1 MIGRLSGEIAHKQA
15 PFLLLDVNGVGY
27 ELEAP
32 MSTFYQLPAVDSEV
46 ILHTH
51 LIVREDAQ
59 ILCGFATES
68 ERRLFRSLIRITGV
82 GAKLALA
89 ILSGMSADEFT
100 RCVQDND
107 AASLTRLPGVGKKTA
122 ERLIIEMRDKL
133 ADWQSS
139 EATAAPHAAMS
150 PVTGWWPEAW
160 ALRWVTPVKA
170 VPGFFR
176 WGIQAHRSL
185 TCAFPFPSPFRRK
198 SSARSMPACPDR
210 PSPSS

>member
-1 MIGRLSGEIAHKQA
+1 MIGRLKGILVSKAA
-15 PFLLLDVNGVGY
+15 PFLLVDVQGVGY
-27 ELEAP
+27 EVEAP

-46 ILHTH
+46 TLHTH

-89 ILSGMSADEFT
+89 ILSGMSADEFA

-122 ERLIIEMRDKL
+122 ERLIIEMRDRL
-133 ADWQSS
+133 ADWEGAETATVPDATMPPVAPDAGREAVSALIALGYRPQEASRMVQLVDSDGLSS
-139 EATAAPHAAMS
+139 EDIIR
-150 PVTGWWPEAW
+150 EA
-160 ALRWVTPVKA
+160 LKA
-170 VPGFFR
+170 SISKP
-176 WGIQAHRSL
+176 
-185 TCAFPFPSPFRRK
+185 
-198 SSARSMPACPDR
+198 
-210 PSPSS
+210 

>member
-1 MIGRLSGEIAHKQA
+1 MIGRLKGILVSKAP
-15 PFLLLDVNGVGY
+15 PFLLVDVQGVGY
-27 ELEAP
+27 EVEAP

-46 ILHTH
+46 TLHTH

-122 ERLIIEMRDKL
+122 ERLIIEMRDRL
-133 ADWQSS
+133 ADWEGAETAALPDAAAQQVAPDAGREAVSALIALGYRPQEASRMVQLVDSEGLSS
-139 EATAAPHAAMS
+139 EDIIR
-150 PVTGWWPEAW
+150 EA
-160 ALRWVTPVKA
+160 LKA
-170 VPGFFR
+170 SISKP
-176 WGIQAHRSL
+176 
-185 TCAFPFPSPFRRK
+185 
-198 SSARSMPACPDR
+198 
-210 PSPSS
+210 

>member
-1 MIGRLSGEIAHKQA
+1 MIGRLKGILVSKAP
-15 PFLLLDVNGVGY
+15 PFLLVDVQGVGY
-27 ELEAP
+27 EVEAP

-46 ILHTH
+46 SLHTH

-89 ILSGMSADEFT
+89 ILSGMSADDFA

-122 ERLIIEMRDKL
+122 ERLIIEMRDRL
-133 ADWQSS
+133 VDW
-139 EATAAPHAAMS
+139 EVGDTATLPNA
-150 PVTGWWPEAW
+150 
-160 ALRWVTPVKA
+160 A
-170 VPGFFR
+170 VPLMAPAAGR
-176 WGIQAHRSL
+176 EAVSALIALGYRPQEASRMVQQVDSEGL
-185 TCAFPFPSPFRRK
+185 TSEDIIREALKASISKP
-198 SSARSMPACPDR
+198 
-210 PSPSS
+210 

>member
-1 MIGRLSGEIAHKQA
+1 MIGRLKGILVSKA
-15 PFLLLDVNGVGY
+15 PPLLLVDVQGVGY
-27 ELEAP
+27 EVEAP

-46 ILHTH
+46 SLHTH

-89 ILSGMSADEFT
+89 ILSGMSADDFA

-122 ERLIIEMRDKL
+122 ERLIIEMRDRL
-133 ADWQSS
+133 VDW
-139 EATAAPHAAMS
+139 EVGDTATLPNA
-150 PVTGWWPEAW
+150 
-160 ALRWVTPVKA
+160 A
-170 VPGFFR
+170 VPSMAPAAGR
-176 WGIQAHRSL
+176 EAVSALIALGYRPQEASRMVQQVDSEGL
-185 TCAFPFPSPFRRK
+185 TSEDIIREALKASISKP
-198 SSARSMPACPDR
+198 
-210 PSPSS
+210 